1 MFKELTPAKIIK
13 MDIKANLEQVKK
25 SFQNPNC
32 KLVAVSKT
40 KPLSDLQAAYA
51 AGIRD
56 FGENKVQEIQAK
68 QPEMPADTHWHMIG
82 HLQSNKIKYIAPF
95 IHLIHGVD
103 SFKLL
108 VEIDKQGKKI
118 DRPIPV
124 LLQIHIATEE
134 SKFGFDIEELEAMLS
149 SPEFTNLTHVQ
160 IQGLMGMASFT
171 ENQEQI
177 RTEFRGLKQ
186 LYEELKKRAHPL
198 FVDLHELSMGMSGDY
213 QIAQEEGST
222 MVRIGSS
229 IFGARNYLNP

>member
-1 MFKELTPAKIIK
+1 

-51 AGIRD
+51 AGIRE
-56 FGENKVQEIQAK
+56 FGENKVQEIKAK
-68 QPEMPADTHWHMIG
+68 QPEMPADTRWHMIG

-134 SKFGFDIEELEAMLS
+134 SKFGFDRDELEAMLS
-149 SPEFTNLTHVQ
+149 SPEFANLTHVQ

-186 LYEELKKRAHPL
+186 LYEDLKKRALPS
-198 FVDLHELSMGMSGDY
+198 FVNLQELSMGMSGDY
-213 QIAQEEGST
+213 QIAQKEGST

-229 IFGARNYLNP
+229 IFGARNYPNS

>member
-1 MFKELTPAKIIK
+1 
-13 MDIKANLEQVKK
+13 MDIKANLAQVKS
-25 SFQNPNC
+25 SFPNPGC
-32 KLVAVSKT
+32 QLIAVSKT

-68 QPEMPADTHWHMIG
+68 QPEMPADTRWHMIG

-134 SKFGFDIEELEAMLS
+134 SKFGFDIGELVAMLS

-186 LYEELKKRAHPL
+186 LYEDLKKRSLPS
-198 FVDLHELSMGMSGDY
+198 FVNLQELSMGMSGDY

-229 IFGARNYLNP
+229 IFGARNYPNS

>member
-1 MFKELTPAKIIK
+1 

-32 KLVAVSKT
+32 KLIAVSKT

-68 QPEMPADTHWHMIG
+68 QPEMPADTRWHMIG

-95 IHLIHGVD
+95 VHLIHGVD

-108 VEIDKQGKKI
+108 LEIDKQGKKI
-118 DRPIPV
+118 DRPIPM

-134 SKFGFDIEELEAMLS
+134 SKFGFDRDELEALLS
-149 SPEFTNLTHVQ
+149 SPEFNNLTHVQ

-186 LYEELKKRAHPL
+186 LYEDLKKRALPS
-198 FVDLHELSMGMSGDY
+198 FVNLQELSMGMSGDY
-213 QIAQEEGST
+213 IIAQEEGST

-229 IFGARNYLNP
+229 IFGARNYPNS